1 MSFCVEIFDHKKPEN
16 GLVTVE
22 VDDIKTKENTL
33 LDTISYTCESALEN
47 SDPQIKYHTSILET
61 LVNEIT
67 LLSSSD
73 FCAVFCEDDKIMSNS
88 SQLKCLFLCELKPGT
103 FCAGSNYTK
112 TQLKES
118 DNIFGYVMK
127 KCIAVISTNIIDD
140 PRSKIKNHANFPP
153 NHPVVTP
160 FLAIPL
166 LSKSTK
172 QSSKQNCIGLLVMGC
187 VSATTEYTVEKI
199 KKLLPVIKLVNAVTR
214 KIFQSKNK
222 IGDEVTRI
230 SSTDDIKDQFLAT
243 MSHEIRTPLNGIMG
257 MVTMLVDAG
266 PLNPKQT
273 TYVKTLTECVFQLS
287 NLMNNILDFSKMSS
301 NRFYLL
307 KQPFSLLDSISDAF
321 KMIEGGA
328 LVKGLMLKKELP
340 EHNSIPRL
348 VGDSQRLTQILS
360 NLLGNAVKF
369 TEKGSI
375 LLRVTCKEIA
385 LSDTENNYVKK
396 INVSFEVSD
405 TGVGV
410 PIEEQSKIFEVF
422 HQSPSL
428 STYMSNSG
436 TGLGLSIS
444 RELVRLMGGRINV
457 RSEGIN
463 GKGSVFSFSV
473 VLDAEISEFSL
484 SSDTTKLLKK
494 SKVLAVDDRPE
505 IRLQLTEMLIKWGCI
520 PFVVSGAEDG
530 LKYVKC
536 GMDFDTIIVD
546 MCMPYMSGTEMA
558 QELRRDA
565 PNVPLIG
572 ISSIEINSGEKYFD
586 VFLYKPITQNTLFPA
601 LLKCLTKKKNNDLK
615 KSQPIKRIDS
625 KCTTPRELKNSAKR
639 KESYKRME
647 IASLDEKEYQE
658 DHHREKQIHRENILR
673 ERISQEKIHQN
684 KKYPKDLK
692 ILVAEDEKNN
702 AFTIM
707 EMLNNMGFIICERV
721 ENGKDCIEK
730 VKTEKWDVVL
740 MDIRMPIM
748 DGIEA
753 TRHIRA
759 AKNPP
764 YIIAISAGVLN
775 SDKERCQTAGIDAYL
790 PKPITKE
797 SLKVALAPLIKN
809 HKVRAQAAT
818 HS

>member
-16 GLVTVE
+16 GLITVE
-22 VDDIKTKENTL
+22 LEDVKTEKDTR
-33 LDTISYTCESALEN
+33 LDTISYICESVLEN
-47 SDPQIKYHTSILET
+47 SDSQLKYYTSILET
-61 LVNEIT
+61 LINEIT

-73 FCAVFCEDDKIMSNS
+73 FCAVFCEDDKIVSTS
-88 SQLKCLFLCELKPGT
+88 SQLKCLSLCELKPGT
-103 FCAGSNYTK
+103 FCAGSNYMATH
-112 TQLKES
+112 LKDS

-127 KCIAVISTNIIDD
+127 KRVAVISTNIIED
-140 PRSKIKNHANFPP
+140 PRSKIKKHSDFPS
-153 NHPVVTP
+153 NHPIVTP
-160 FLAIPL
+160 FLGIPL
-166 LSKSTK
+166 LSNSTK
-172 QSSKQNCIGLLVMGC
+172 QTQNCVGLLVMGC
-187 VSATTEYTVEKI
+187 VSTTTEYTAEKI
-199 KKLLPVIKLVNAVTR
+199 KNLMPVIKLINAITK
-214 KIFQSKNK
+214 KIFRCKNK
-222 IGDEVTRI
+222 LGDEVTRI
-230 SSTDDIKDQFLAT
+230 SSTDDLKDQFLAT

-257 MVTMLVDAG
+257 MVTMLADAG

-307 KQPFSLLDSISDAF
+307 KQPFSLFDAISDAF

-369 TEKGSI
+369 TEKGFV
-375 LLRVTCKEIA
+375 LLRTTFKEIM

-396 INVSFEVSD
+396 INVSFEVCD

-444 RELVRLMGGRINV
+444 RELVRLMGGRISV

-463 GKGSVFSFSV
+463 GKGCVFSFSV
-473 VLDAEISEFSL
+473 VLDAEINEFSL
-484 SSDTTKLLKK
+484 SSDTSKLLKK

-505 IRLQLTEMLIKWGCI
+505 IRLQLTEMLIKWGCT
-520 PFVVSGAEDG
+520 PFVVSGAEEG

-536 GMDFDTIIVD
+536 GMEFDAIIVD

-558 QELRRDA
+558 QELRRDV

-586 VFLYKPITQNTLFPA
+586 IFLYKPISQNTLFPA
-601 LLKCLTKKKNNDLK
+601 LLKCLNKKNNNDLK
-615 KSQPIKRIDS
+615 KSQSIKRIES

-639 KESYKRME
+639 KESHKKME
-647 IASLDEKEYQE
+647 IAPLDEKEYQE
-658 DHHREKQIHRENILR
+658 EHHREKKLYREKTSHER
-673 ERISQEKIHQN
+673 KSQERISLSR
-684 KKYPKDLK
+684 KYPKDLK

-702 AFTIM
+702 AFTMI
-707 EMLNNMGFIICERV
+707 EMLNNMGFITCERV

-775 SDKERCQTAGIDAYL
+775 SDKERCQMAGIDAYL

-797 SLKVALAPLIKN
+797 SLKIALAPLIKN

-818 HS
+818 NS